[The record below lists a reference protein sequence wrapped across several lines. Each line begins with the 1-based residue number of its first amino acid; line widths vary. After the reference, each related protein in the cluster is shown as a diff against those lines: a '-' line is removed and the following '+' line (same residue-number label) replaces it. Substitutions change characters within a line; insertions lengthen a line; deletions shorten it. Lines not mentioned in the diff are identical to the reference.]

1 MKLEYLCNKAAT
13 VLKNY
18 VLLKKYLF
26 NPTDIQFL
34 WKQFIFYLRE
44 VRVILRNKNFVIRVV
59 SNNTILKKKNSD
71 SSKFR
76 KILINFS

>member
-34 WKQFIFYLRE
+34 
-44 VRVILRNKNFVIRVV
+44 
-59 SNNTILKKKNSD
+59 
-71 SSKFR
+71 
-76 KILINFS
+76 